1 MTDLLSNAD
10 LYKNYSK
17 ELGDHMRAAVKAY
30 LDFEQAEKQASVFFS
45 GVSTR
50 LPRRDAALTE
60 AYQRWLKG
68 ILLGWSVQ
76 YNGGTGKML
85 SVDDIDGFTTVHPE
99 REGRDPTYDM
109 RCGHLPMDEYLEG
122 CLKEFDFQGLVNK
135 IEQEAK
141 GLESAG
147 LEESANQ
154 IISAL
159 SLGSM
164 YDNGFGEG
172 PTKQGKIV
180 FCRHS
185 IYMSFD
191 SYSSDLPRKW
201 GELAGAFETAEC
213 ETGGHGWAAG
223 CREIALAFRQRGIL
237 DGPFESRTILAG
249 DCALSAQVFKDHLK
263 IRFSPE
269 DMASLMAFL
278 RLHGTHYFWDSKGVA

>member
-1 MTDLLSNAD
+1 MTDLLSDAD
-10 LYKNYSK
+10 LYNTYTK
-17 ELGDHMRAAVKAY
+17 ELSAHMRAAVKAY
-30 LDFEQAEKQASVFFS
+30 LDFEQAEKEVSVFFS
-45 GVSTR
+45 GVSAR
-50 LPRRDAALTE
+50 LPRRDTALTE
-60 AYQRWLKG
+60 AYRHWLKG
-68 ILLGWSVQ
+68 ILRGWSFQ
-76 YNGGTGKML
+76 YNGASGKML
-85 SVDDIDGFTTVHPE
+85 SVDDIDGFTTIHPE

-109 RCGHLPMDEYLEG
+109 RCGHVLMDEYLES
-122 CLKEFDFQGLVNK
+122 CLKEFDFEGLINK

-147 LEESANQ
+147 LEESANR

-159 SLGSM
+159 SLGSQ
-164 YDNGFGEG
+164 YDNGYGAA

-191 SYSSDLPRKW
+191 SYSSDLWRKW
-201 GELAGAFETAEC
+201 AELAGDFESAER
-213 ETGGHGWAAG
+213 EAGGHGWAAG
-223 CREIALAFRQRGIL
+223 CREIAEAFQQRGSL

-278 RLHGTHYFWDSKGVA
+278 RLHGTYYFWDSKGVA